1 MTVKE
6 ILEHKGTDVITV
18 DVHTTVNE
26 LGRLLT
32 RKNIGAALVMEGMRL
47 AGVVS
52 ERDIV
57 QSLAARGV
65 EVLDWAVSELMR
77 MPVITCGPDE
87 PVNNVMATMTERRI
101 RHVPVVHEG
110 RLVGLVSIGDVVKH
124 RLQEIEAE
132 AQSLRDYITLAR

>member
-1 MTVKE
+1 MTVNE
-6 ILEHKGTDVITV
+6 ILEHKGADVITV

-26 LGRLLT
+26 LARLLT
-32 RKNIGAALVMEGMRL
+32 RKNIGAALVMDGMRL

-65 EVLDWAVSELMR
+65 DVLDWAVSELMR

-87 PVNNVMATMTERRI
+87 PVNSVMATMTERRI

-110 RLVGLVSIGDVVKH
+110 RLVGVVSIGDVVKH
-124 RLQEIEAE
+124 RLQEIESE